1 MESTFLEWSGV
12 CNVETLLFAI
22 DCFLYISFSSMF
34 SISLWEKKNQSKT
47 ILPFL
52 IRGLPV
58 AKSTSCWLQELN
70 WCHSSFFSVQWYFF
84 SFHFPGT
91 RSST

>member
-34 SISLWEKKNQSKT
+34 SISLWEKKNK
-47 ILPFL
+47 
-52 IRGLPV
+52 
-58 AKSTSCWLQELN
+58 AKQFY
-70 WCHSSFFSVQWYFF
+70 HSLSGDFQ
-84 SFHFPGT
+84 
-91 RSST
+91 